1 MKQFYKKL
9 FADFEVV
16 DRLSLWTIFFLLG
29 FGLIQVYSSSYIL
42 GTDLKS
48 DGLFFA
54 KKQFVF
60 TVVGLGI
67 LTALV
72 LLKTEILVR
81 ACYYLYFVF
90 LVALLMTLIPG
101 VGVRAGGA
109 SRWLSLPMGFRIE
122 PSEFIKIL
130 ILFPFSYWLISVKE
144 TRFASEENLTKLTFL
159 LLPFGLFLLQPD
171 FGSFVLLSWVIL
183 VLLFTFFRP
192 LWPVLAASLSFVGIA
207 TILLYAEPYRLKR
220 LQAFLDPW
228 ADPKGSG
235 FQVIQSLL
243 SFRSGG
249 LFGRGIGEGQ
259 GKLYF
264 LPEAHTDFTM
274 AVLGEEWGFLG
285 FAIFMILIGT
295 LIVRGLQNTLA
306 QQDEKRQIIAFGLVT
321 LFSYSVFLNVCV
333 VLGLLPTKG
342 LSLPFM
348 SYGGS
353 SLLATCF
360 LFGILLN
367 FSCKKP
373 IIATD

>member
-1 MKQFYKKL
+1 MSALVKKM
-9 FADFEVV
+9 FHDFEVV
-16 DRLSLWTIFFLLG
+16 DRMSLWTILFLLG

-42 GTDLKS
+42 GTDLRS
-48 DGLFFA
+48 DGLFFV
-54 KKQFVF
+54 KKQLLF
-60 TVVGLGI
+60 TALGLGLIFFI
-67 LTALV
+67 L
-72 LLKTEILVR
+72 LLKTKVLITLG
-81 ACYYLYFVF
+81 YYAYFAV
-90 LVALLMTLIPG
+90 LAALALTLIPG
-101 VGVRAGGA
+101 VGVHVGGA
-109 SRWLSLPMGFRIE
+109 SRWLSLPFGLRLE
-122 PSEFIKIL
+122 PSEFIKVL
-130 ILFPFSYWLISVKE
+130 ILFPFSFWLLKIRTEKFFSE
-144 TRFASEENLTKLTFL
+144 NILTRLALMV
-159 LLPFGLFLLQPD
+159 LPFVLFLLQPD

-183 VLLFTFFRP
+183 ILLFTFFRP
-192 LWPVLAASLSFVGIA
+192 LWPVVTASFTMGGLAAF
-207 TILLYAEPYRLKR
+207 LLYAEPYRLKR

-235 FQVIQSLL
+235 FQIIQSLL

-249 LFGRGIGEGQ
+249 LLGRGIGEGQ

-285 FAIFMILIGT
+285 FLVFMILIGT

-306 QQDEKRQIIAFGLVT
+306 QQDEQRRIIAFGLIT

-353 SLLATCF
+353 SLLATCL

-367 FSCKKP
+367 LSCKKN
-373 IIATD
+373 

>member
-1 MKQFYKKL
+1 MMTQIKKI
-9 FADFEVV
+9 FADFETV
-16 DRLSLWTIFFLLG
+16 DRMSLWTILFLLG

-42 GTDLKS
+42 GTDLRD
-48 DGLFFA
+48 DGLFFV
-54 KKQFVF
+54 KKQFLF
-60 TVVGLGI
+60 TMAGLGLI
-67 LTALV
+67 LFLV
-72 LLKTEILVR
+72 LLKTKILIKL
-81 ACYYLYFVF
+81 CYFFYFIV
-90 LVALLMTLIPG
+90 LGALALTLIPG
-101 VGVRAGGA
+101 IGVNAGGA
-109 SRWLSLPMGFRIE
+109 SRWLNLPLGLRIE
-122 PSEFIKIL
+122 PSEFIKVL
-130 ILFPFSYWLISVKE
+130 ILFPFSFWLLKVKQE
-144 TRFASEENLTKLTFL
+144 RFFSEGNLVRLGLL

-183 VLLFTFFRP
+183 ILLFTFFRP
-192 LWPVLAASLSFVGIA
+192 LWPVLAVSFSFAGLASL
-207 TILLYAEPYRLKR
+207 LLYMEPYRLKR

-228 ADPKGSG
+228 ADPKGAG
-235 FQVIQSLL
+235 FQIIQSLL

-285 FAIFMILIGT
+285 FAVFMILIGT
-295 LIVRGLQNTLA
+295 LIIRGLKNTLS
-306 QQDEKRQIIAFGLVT
+306 QQDEQRQIIAFGLVS
-321 LFSYSVFLNVCV
+321 LFAYSVFLNVCV

-367 FSCKKP
+367 FSCKKH
-373 IIATD
+373 

>member
-1 MKQFYKKL
+1 MSNLLKYITK
-9 FADFEVV
+9 DFELV
-16 DRLSLWTIFFLLG
+16 DRLSLWTILFLLG
-29 FGLIQVYSSSYIL
+29 LGLIQVYSSSYIL
-42 GTDLKS
+42 GTDLNQ
-48 DGLFFA
+48 DGLFFV

-60 TVVGLGI
+60 TIAGLSLI
-67 LTALV
+67 AFLL
-72 LLKTEILVR
+72 LLKTEILIKL
-81 ACYYLYFVF
+81 CYYFYY
-90 LVALLMTLIPG
+90 LVLAALLLTLIPG
-101 VGVRAGGA
+101 VGINAGGA
-109 SRWLSLPMGFRIE
+109 SRWLALPFGFRVE
-122 PSEFIKIL
+122 PSEFIKVL
-130 ILFPFSYWLISVKE
+130 ILFPFSRWLLTVKTEPFFSESVL
-144 TRFASEENLTKLTFL
+144 TRLSLM

-192 LWPVLAASLSFVGIA
+192 LWPVLAASVSVGVIA
-207 TILLYAEPYRLKR
+207 SLLLYAEPYRLKR

-235 FQVIQSLL
+235 FQIIQSLL

-274 AVLGEEWGFLG
+274 AVLGEEWGFFG
-285 FAIFMILIGT
+285 FMVFMMLIGT
-295 LIVRGLQNTLA
+295 LIVRGLKITLA
-306 QQDEKRQIIAFGLVT
+306 QTDETRRIIAFGLVT
-321 LFSYSVFLNVCV
+321 LFSYSVFLNLCV

-353 SLLATCF
+353 SLLSTC
-360 LFGILLN
+360 LIFGILLN
-367 FSCKKP
+367 LSCRKK
-373 IIATD
+373 